1 MYNST
6 GLRTTGGTN
15 TSGFVQSSI
24 RKRVPSGDVL
34 RKRRKIEPVHIETST
49 AAIQLVTFGYKHGI
63 VENLDYYYDLRKLP
77 NDAWIVENYKNK
89 NARDSTDIQH
99 LIFQNERMRNEY
111 CKLKQ
116 DIIINVSSKLLDVGE
131 VINIGIGC
139 KSGLHRSVSFAE
151 KLYSDL
157 IKDNS
162 SNSNLDDTNSN
173 NCICNNKILEI
184 IHLDIA
190 TTDNNNEK
198 ITCATGTS
206 ELKNS
211 NGFQRRH
218 DDQFIC
224 KICKNLKCNDAK
236 QMNEHL
242 KSKSHRKKL
251 VKHAKK
257 KIKEMAK
264 S

>member
-1 MYNST
+1 MYNSVERQT
-6 GLRTTGGTN
+6 
-15 TSGFVQSSI
+15 V
-24 RKRVPSGDVL
+24 GDVL
-34 RKRRKIEPVHIETST
+34 RKRRKIDPGLLVDRRIHVEVKLCEERTKVEKTSSAA

-77 NDAWIVENYKNK
+77 NDAWVVENYKNK
-89 NARDSTDIQH
+89 NARDSIDIQH
-99 LIFQNERMRNEY
+99 LIFQNERMMNEY

-116 DIIINVSSKLLDVGE
+116 DICTYVSSKLLDVGE

-157 IKDNS
+157 VKEKR
-162 SNSNLDDTNSN
+162 SNSKIDDTNSN
-173 NCICNNKILEI
+173 NDNCSNKILEI
-184 IHLDIA
+184 IHLDIVSA
-190 TTDNNNEK
+190 HDNNK
-198 ITCATGTS
+198 
-206 ELKNS
+206 LKNS
-211 NGFQRRH
+211 NAFQRRH

-242 KSKSHRKKL
+242 RSKSHRKKL
-251 VKHAKK
+251 VKHTKK
-257 KIKEMAK
+257 KMAK